1 MMEFEYLLNLIRQD
15 SQFQYLQFLYGKLLS
30 AWGKH
35 CHIVTTENP
44 DGTFAFTVSS
54 DIANKLA
61 ELENMA
67 YQRMEVIVQRAI
79 SSGYPKDLGELFL
92 NASKPRPR
100 KRLTEN
106 IYLI

>member
-1 MMEFEYLLNLIRQD
+1 MEFEYLLNLIHQD
-15 SQFQYLQFLYGKLLS
+15 PQFQYLQFLYGKFIS

-35 CHIVTTENP
+35 CYIVTTEHP

-67 YQRMEVIVQRAI
+67 YQRMEVIVRRAI
-79 SSGYPKDLGELFL
+79 SSGYSKDLGELFL
-92 NASKPRPR
+92 NAMKPKPRQ
-100 KRLTEN
+100 KLTEN

>member
-1 MMEFEYLLNLIRQD
+1 MEFEYLLNLIRQD
-15 SQFQYLQFLYGKLLS
+15 PQFQDLQFLYGKLLS

-35 CHIVTTENP
+35 CYIVTTENP

-54 DIANKLA
+54 DIDNKLA
-61 ELENMA
+61 ELEKA
-67 YQRMEVIVQRAI
+67 TYQRMEVIVRRAI
-79 SSGYPKDLGELFL
+79 SSGYPKDLAELFL

>member
-1 MMEFEYLLNLIRQD
+1 MIEFEYLLNLIHQD
-15 SQFQYLQFLYGKLLS
+15 PQFQYLQFVYGKLLS
-30 AWGKH
+30 AWGQH
-35 CHIVTTENP
+35 CLIVTTENP

-54 DIANKLA
+54 DIDNKLA
-61 ELENMA
+61 ELEKAA
-67 YQRMEVIVQRAI
+67 YQRMEVIVRRAI

-92 NASKPRPR
+92 NASKPRAR